1 MNNLK
6 YWYENINIETQK
18 ELLTVL
24 DQINIEYTNHEHPA
38 VFTVEEAN
46 LHHKGIDGVHSKN
59 LFFKDKKKN
68 LFLVVTL
75 SDKPIVIK
83 EMAKKIGAKSPSFG
97 KPDLLGKVLGVI
109 PGSVT
114 PFAVINAKNHDI
126 KVILDEE
133 MMENELLNFHPLVN
147 TATTTIASKDL
158 IKFMEHCNQAFEIIR
173 L

>member
-1 MNNLK
+1 MLQ
-6 YWYENINIETQK
+6 TQE
-18 ELLTVL
+18 ELLNVL
-24 DQINIEYTNHEHPA
+24 SQIGIEHTNHEHPA

-75 SDKPIVIK
+75 SDKPIIIK

-97 KPDLLGKVLGVI
+97 KPDLLAQVLGVI

-114 PFAVINAKNHDI
+114 PFAVINAKSHDI
-126 KVILDEE
+126 KVILDKD
-133 MMENELLNFHPLVN
+133 MMENKLLNFHPLVN

-158 IKFMEHCNQAFEIIR
+158 VKFLEHCNQEFEIIR